1 MQTPLIGCADII
13 HRAFHPE
20 RQDISTIVSIIA
32 CIAILYCFLCCRG
45 TNKSSFNAN
54 INHGWLL
61 VLDGNNPLSDIYF
74 PFFMLNDKAN
84 GIDGG
89 HSQK

>member
-1 MQTPLIGCADII
+1 MYKQE
-13 HRAFHPE
+13 H
-20 RQDISTIVSIIA
+20 
-32 CIAILYCFLCCRG
+32 
-45 TNKSSFNAN
+45 SFNAN